1 MSSSCGLQSVQL
13 EQVVVGGSGEVE
25 LFTGRAVVTRAVE
38 SQSPLKVQELAHEVK
53 VWGNIGFFPF
63 HKVIGI
69 VQGQVEFLHQ
79 VGNSDCYRSA
89 DASEAVN
96 KDPTLLGTGLI

>member
-1 MSSSCGLQSVQL
+1 M
-13 EQVVVGGSGEVE
+13 VGGGGEVE

-38 SQSPLKVQELAHEVK
+38 SQSPLKVQELAHEIK
-53 VWGNIGFFPF
+53 VWGNVGFFPF

-79 VGNSDCYRSA
+79 VGDSDCYRPA